1 MSKWRQWFTPMR
13 MMLILGALLVLGGG
27 SWLIHYATSFSMVSL
42 QFDGSL
48 GSVQLRSAS
57 GQIIPIQPGT
67 PVRLKKGNY
76 TAIMS
81 GPTAQAEQ
89 RPLTITHDREQIPI
103 TIYYNTTHLASLLER
118 EQAAISQAINQQ
130 YPQLHNLYTITHGQL
145 YKDGTIYGATLTYHG
160 SNSDQ
165 RDSLR
170 ILLTKRSGQWQVR
183 TVPPQPL
190 LSAPLLR
197 DIPADAITA
206 INRGQPIPPQ

>member
-1 MSKWRQWFTPMR
+1 MSKWRQWFTSMR
-13 MMLILGALLVLGGG
+13 MMLTLGALLVLGGG

-48 GSVQLRSAS
+48 GSVQLRSTS
-57 GQIIPIQPGT
+57 GQIIPMQPGT
-67 PVRLKKGNY
+67 PVRLKKGDY
-76 TAIMS
+76 TAIIS
-81 GPTAQAEQ
+81 G
-89 RPLTITHDREQIPI
+89 HDREQIPI

-160 SNSDQ
+160 PNSDQ

-183 TVPPQPL
+183 TIPPQPL

>member
-1 MSKWRQWFTPMR
+1 MRMWRQRSTPR
-13 MMLILGALLVLGGG
+13 RVRRILGALLVLGGG

-48 GSVQLRSAS
+48 GSVQLRSTS
-57 GQIIPIQPGT
+57 GQIIPMQPST

-76 TAIMS
+76 TAIIS
-81 GPTAQAEQ
+81 GPTAQTEQ

-103 TIYYNTTHLASLLER
+103 AIYYNTAHLARLLER
-118 EQAAISQAINQQ
+118 EQTAIHHAINQQ

-145 YKDGTIYGATLTYHG
+145 YKDGSIYGATLSYHG
-160 SNSDQ
+160 PDSDQ

-170 ILLTKRSGQWQVR
+170 ILLTKRNGQWQVR

-206 INRGQPIPPQ
+206 INRSQPISP